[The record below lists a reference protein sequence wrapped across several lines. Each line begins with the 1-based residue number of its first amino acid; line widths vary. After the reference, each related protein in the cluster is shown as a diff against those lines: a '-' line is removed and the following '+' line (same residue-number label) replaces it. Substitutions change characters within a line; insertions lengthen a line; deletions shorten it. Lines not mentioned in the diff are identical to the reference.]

1 MPTIVGQ
8 HRIGWGPRNRVT
20 LADRS
25 RLVECTTWSGG
36 SAGTDRSL
44 LLCALAGISGP
55 SRASAGEE
63 VLVLDE
69 RAELT
74 PRQIVD
80 EKLTVALHTSQDKYH
95 RGVNGAAR
103 GDPGTSSFLLG
114 GRKYFPQRW
123 RKPGTP
129 NCRLI
134 VAEGV
139 GGRRCGRAEE
149 EREVVG
155 TSLSIPVQR
164 CDATGAAIDWRRIA
178 D

>member
-1 MPTIVGQ
+1 MPTIVRQ

-25 RLVECTTWSGG
+25 RLVECTTWSGD

-95 RGVNGAAR
+95 RGVKTAEPPRAA
-103 GDPGTSSFLLG
+103 P
-114 GRKYFPQRW
+114 
-123 RKPGTP
+123 
-129 NCRLI
+129 
-134 VAEGV
+134 
-139 GGRRCGRAEE
+139 CGRIFHGHLTKITKGS
-149 EREVVG
+149 ER
-155 TSLSIPVQR
+155 L
-164 CDATGAAIDWRRIA
+164 
-178 D
+178 